1 MEYRCRPPESPLPPI
16 RIERKNP
23 EYARLLLADYAGK
36 AGEFTASTQ
45 YIYQAF
51 ITHQSHPRLSEDL
64 EHISIAEMR
73 HMERLGKLIVLLGG
87 NPLLRTCTVGRE
99 SPAAHLSH
107 GWVLLLGGL
116 LHLSHPG
123 SHGIPGR
130 EYSGRKYI
138 QAVLERIIQE
148 EEAHI
153 EIFRK
158 YLEYFRGEG

>member
-1 MEYRCRPPESPLPPI
+1 MEYRCRPPEPPLPPI

-87 NPLLRTCTVGRE
+87 NPLLRTCPMGGCCYWEAPWGTLVQIGAGGAAGALAYLVFMWPGALK
-99 SPAAHLSH
+99 PALC
-107 GWVLLLGGL
+107 GM
-116 LHLSHPG
+116 
-123 SHGIPGR
+123 R
-130 EYSGRKYI
+130 SGRQKTSPQI
-138 QAVLERIIQE
+138 SDIKSAKIS
-148 EEAHI
+148 
-153 EIFRK
+153 
-158 YLEYFRGEG
+158 